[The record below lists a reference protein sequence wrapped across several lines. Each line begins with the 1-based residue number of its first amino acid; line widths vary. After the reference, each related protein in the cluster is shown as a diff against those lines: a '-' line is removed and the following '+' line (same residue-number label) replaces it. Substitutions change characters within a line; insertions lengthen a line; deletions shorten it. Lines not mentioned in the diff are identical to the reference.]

1 MILRVGSRRGPGCCR
16 GVGRYVDAPAL
27 KRARRQVKGG
37 ATGVASVLPP
47 ITLLLFLRVFVLG
60 GSSKVAQLAGESGF
74 DLWRVWFHASPL
86 LFLGNPLAFS
96 VGLAAALLPPYPPRG
111 WHSFASRNCG
121 VVAAG
126 FAWYSVGAFF
136 PDARPPPNYGLSRP
150 KGVPMAQKVTPC
162 LWFDGQAEQAARYYV
177 SLLPD
182 SRIDRV
188 VRSPA
193 DTPSGPAGMVLAVE
207 FTLAGNKF
215 SGLNGGPQFPFTEA
229 VSFQIA
235 CEDQAEVDRLWG
247 ALSDGG
253 SPGQCGWLKDRWG
266 LSWQIVPKRLF
277 QLLSDA
283 DPNRSRRAMQA
294 MLKMRKLDIA
304 ELERAADSA

>member
-1 MILRVGSRRGPGCCR
+1 M
-16 GVGRYVDAPAL
+16 
-27 KRARRQVKGG
+27 
-37 ATGVASVLPP
+37 
-47 ITLLLFLRVFVLG
+47 
-60 GSSKVAQLAGESGF
+60 
-74 DLWRVWFHASPL
+74 
-86 LFLGNPLAFS
+86 
-96 VGLAAALLPPYPPRG
+96 
-111 WHSFASRNCG
+111 
-121 VVAAG
+121 
-126 FAWYSVGAFF
+126 
-136 PDARPPPNYGLSRP
+136 
-150 KGVPMAQKVTPC
+150 QKVTPC

-235 CEDQAEVDRLWG
+235 CEDQAEVDRLWA
-247 ALSDGG
+247 ALSDSG

-266 LSWQIVPKRLF
+266 LSWQIVPTRLY
-277 QLLSDA
+277 QLLTDA
-283 DPNRSRRAMQA
+283 DANRSRRAMQA
-294 MLKMRKLDIA
+294 MLKMSKLDIA
-304 ELERAADSA
+304 ALERAADGA